1 KWAMA
6 ASVAARLKK
15 EPDVQVETVKG
26 GLGEFTVF
34 IDDLPVITTNRL
46 WYPNPVRVLNEVR
59 AMLAAQRRD
68 LFFRIRKQFGQRLLP
83 QFGQRVRAVAA
94 RPVTDRDQD
103 VTPAL
108 HPFDLSFQNSRLRR
122 VDLIV
127 GG

>member
-1 KWAMA
+1 MA

-59 AMLAAQRRD
+59 AMLAAQR
-68 LFFRIRKQFGQRLLP
+68 
-83 QFGQRVRAVAA
+83 
-94 RPVTDRDQD
+94 
-103 VTPAL
+103 
-108 HPFDLSFQNSRLRR
+108 
-122 VDLIV
+122 
-127 GG
+127 